1 MKHLFA
7 LLFSTLLFF
16 SCASVIGTVGLENK
30 VKKLKIDMTQEQA
43 FKVVGKNYQVMM
55 ASKTQEGNL
64 EVLRYISPNRI
75 SYLLY
80 FINGKLIE
88 FHEEIRNPEENL

>member
-1 MKHLFA
+1 MKHLLPLFFSA
-7 LLFSTLLFF
+7 LLLF

-30 VKKLKIDMTQEQA
+30 VKKLKIDMTQDQA

-55 ASKTQEGNL
+55 ASKTQDGNL

>member
-7 LLFSTLLFF
+7 LVFSTLLFF

-30 VKKLKIDMTQEQA
+30 IKKLKIDMTQEQA

>member
-1 MKHLFA
+1 MKHLLT

-55 ASKTQEGNL
+55 ASKTQDGNL